1 MAIILQQNETK
12 VQPDLKLLG
21 VKPGQVNAR
30 NVINVSLQN
39 PQAAYLNQL
48 HLINTVSKE
57 AKRFTNPI
65 LRICKWRQTLTL
77 VTNFF
82 KRGTINAGKI
92 CLEINGLWCKR

>member
-48 HLINTVSKE
+48 HLINTVSKGGE
-57 AKRFTNPI
+57 TLYQSDTEDMQVAPNSNFSYPI
-65 LRICKWRQTLTL
+65 SLKG
-77 VTNFF
+77 ND
-82 KRGTINAGKI
+82 
-92 CLEINGLWCKR
+92 